1 MFNVDADQLDRNLV
15 FVAASIVKM
24 LGVIFLN
31 IWGGGPAWT
40 APPGEKIEHD
50 DLAFLVRKEDVFAA
64 AVSFEGEIFG
74 HIADLGFSG
83 RLAKRNKKQ
92 RN

>member
-1 MFNVDADQLDRNLV
+1 MDR
-15 FVAASIVKM
+15 
-24 LGVIFLN
+24 
-31 IWGGGPAWT
+31 T
-40 APPGEKIEHD
+40 TRRKIEHD
-50 DLAFLVRKEDVFAA
+50 DLAFVVRKEDVFAA

-83 RLAKRNKKQ
+83 RLPKRNKKQ